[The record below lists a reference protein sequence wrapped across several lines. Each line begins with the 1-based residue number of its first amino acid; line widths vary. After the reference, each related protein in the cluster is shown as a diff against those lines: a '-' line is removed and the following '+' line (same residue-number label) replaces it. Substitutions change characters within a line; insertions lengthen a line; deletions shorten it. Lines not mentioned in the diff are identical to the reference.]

1 MPFTI
6 KAPADEPG
14 VEPFA
19 IQANT
24 KADAI
29 RAAVTLIGDNI
40 RGVTI
45 TDEDGEVFDPDGFS
59 RFFNKT
65 RAAP

>member
-14 VEPFA
+14 IAPFL
-19 IQANT
+19 IQAET

-29 RAAVTLIGDNI
+29 RAAVALIGDNVQ
-40 RGVTI
+40 GVTI

-59 RFFNKT
+59 RFFNK
-65 RAAP
+65 ASP